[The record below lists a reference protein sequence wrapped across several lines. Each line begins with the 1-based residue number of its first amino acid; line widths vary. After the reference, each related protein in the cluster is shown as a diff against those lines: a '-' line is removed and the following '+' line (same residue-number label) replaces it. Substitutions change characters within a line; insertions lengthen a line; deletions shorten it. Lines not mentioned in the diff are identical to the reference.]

1 MATRPALFFTAAFV
15 TVAAGFLGSTVYT
28 EIESAQIDHELSD
41 MDANSM
47 PSVEHLA
54 GARAALW
61 RLELALEHYARA
73 PEAERAATRRVVVAE
88 REYFDREVQ
97 GEVATPDY
105 PGEHEREVE
114 SLHEIAPFE
123 GGIEQLL
130 NGLAGADSLEDVHEA
145 AERVDESLTRWM
157 DVNALNGRGE
167 LARMKSLRRTST
179 RLAMLLDSMCV
190 ALSVVAGGM
199 ALVALR
205 RQRQVEVEHERVLSE
220 RANELEMF
228 AKRVAHDLLSPLA
241 SLSFVLSS
249 VKRASANGQPV
260 AELLFRADAVM
271 ARARRLVEGALD
283 FARSGATVSNGRS
296 RLREIVAGVVD
307 EARGEDGATEVEL
320 VIEPFDDT
328 ELACAP
334 GVLSSVLGN
343 LVGNAV
349 KYTAGRTPRRVTV
362 RANTSGPRAR
372 VEVEDTGPGLPDGF
386 ERAVFEPY
394 VRAPDALPGLG
405 LGLATVRRFVEAHGG
420 RVGVS
425 SVKDHGCVFW
435 FELPK
440 GGAAGAAPEL
450 AG

>member
-15 TVAAGFLGSTVYT
+15 TVAAGFLASTAYT
-28 EIESAQIDHELSD
+28 EIESTKIDRELSD
-41 MDANSM
+41 MEANSM

-54 GARAALW
+54 AARAALW
-61 RLELALEHYARA
+61 RFELAVEHYARGT
-73 PEAERAATRRVVVAE
+73 EAEQPALRRVVVAE
-88 REYFDREVQ
+88 REDFDREVN

-105 PGEHEREVE
+105 PGEHERVVE
-114 SLHEIAPFE
+114 SLGEIAPFE
-123 GGIEQLL
+123 KAIEQLL
-130 NGLAGADSLEDVHEA
+130 AGTASAGSVEDIQHA
-145 AERVDESLTRWM
+145 AARVDDSLTRWM

-167 LARMKSLRRTST
+167 LARMKTLRRTVT
-179 RLAMLLDSMCV
+179 RLAMWLDAMCV
-190 ALSVVAGGM
+190 ALSVAAGAM

-205 RQRQVEVEHERVLSE
+205 RQRQAETAHEQALSE

-260 AELLFRADAVM
+260 GDLLFRADVVM

-283 FARSGATVSNGRS
+283 FARSGGTVSNGRS
-296 RLREIVAGVVD
+296 RLHEIVAGVVD
-307 EARGEDGATEVEL
+307 EARAEDGATDVEL
-320 VIEPFDDT
+320 VVEPFEDA

-334 GVLSSVLGN
+334 GVLASVLGN

-349 KYTAGRTPRRVTV
+349 KYTAGRSPRRVTV
-362 RANTSGPRAR
+362 RAHTAGPRAR
-372 VEVEDTGPGLPDGF
+372 IEVEDTGPGLPDGF

-420 RVGVS
+420 RVGVT
-425 SVKDHGCVFW
+425 SVRDHGCTFW

-440 GGAAGAAPEL
+440 GAAATAVAAS
-450 AG
+450 